1 MYHFFASKKS
11 SNVSIFYVGVAAKRR
26 RHFAGVVRWG
36 GTFLSY
42 KTSGNRCVI
51 ENRFWRIK
59 MFNLTEKMKE
69 LIGEF
74 LKKTA
79 FTDKKPV
86 PANVIMKCM
95 GCTSC
100 SGMCAGGCYSGRR

>member
-1 MYHFFASKKS
+1 
-11 SNVSIFYVGVAAKRR
+11 
-26 RHFAGVVRWG
+26 
-36 GTFLSY
+36 
-42 KTSGNRCVI
+42 
-51 ENRFWRIK
+51 